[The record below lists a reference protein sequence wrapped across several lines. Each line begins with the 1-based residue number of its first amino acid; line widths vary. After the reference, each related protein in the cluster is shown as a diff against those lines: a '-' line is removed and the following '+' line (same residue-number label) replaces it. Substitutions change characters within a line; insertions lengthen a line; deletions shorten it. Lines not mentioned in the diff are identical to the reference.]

1 MAYSYSDLRPAETEH
16 GSGWFVSALV
26 ATALLAIAFL
36 LVDAYRPL
44 AAFPSSTV
52 KVELDKGHGSGV
64 HIGDGLILTAA
75 HVARE
80 GAAVRL
86 KLDDG
91 TYRDAEVLW
100 SSTASDIA
108 LLRTSPDGLQSS
120 PLSCAPLK
128 VGQEV
133 TARGN
138 PLSVEF
144 ITTYGHIVGPATKR
158 SDWLGVAP
166 VDMVILPGMSGG
178 PAFNSAGEVVGIN
191 VALLT
196 LPLGVSVSATGLG
209 FIVPAEQICGLLGR
223 S

>member
-1 MAYSYSDLRPAETEH
+1 MAYSKTS
-16 GSGWFVSALV
+16 FV
-26 ATALLAIAFL
+26 ATPIWDQWWFPVTLPSVAALIVLA
-36 LVDAYRPL
+36 L
-44 AAFPSSTV
+44 ANVLYAQPPVIPSSTV
-52 KVELDKGHGSGV
+52 KVELEKGHGSGV

-108 LLRTSPDGLQSS
+108 LLRTSPAGLSSS

-144 ITTYGHIVGPATKR
+144 VTTYGHIVGPATKR

-178 PAFNSAGEVVGIN
+178 PAFNSAGEVIGIN

-196 LPLGVSVSATGLG
+196 LPLGVGVSATGIG